1 MPNTT
6 QIKLFPRPL
15 ASAILFTT
23 PKFHLETSVNSFK
36 LSPWAHSTTRLPST
50 HRGGELTL
58 HFARL
63 QFTSMSVEEKVE
75 ARADG
80 DAVVGEKKK
89 RTDDEGGDL
98 AGDEDRS
105 AQKAKVDASESDAAL
120 ARALGGVPDA
130 DAEPSAPPDLGLS
143 EVRPVDSHPNAP
155 RTARYSP
162 LLKSHLTYFSPKT
175 NDVRATAWRFAGSSP
190 TTTT

>member
-1 MPNTT
+1 
-6 QIKLFPRPL
+6 
-15 ASAILFTT
+15 
-23 PKFHLETSVNSFK
+23 
-36 LSPWAHSTTRLPST
+36 
-50 HRGGELTL
+50 
-58 HFARL
+58 
-63 QFTSMSVEEKVE
+63 MSVEEKVE

-105 AQKAKVDASESDAAL
+105 AQKAPKVDASESDAAL

-143 EVRPVDSHPNAP
+143 EVRVVDSHPNRSLLAP
-155 RTARYSP
+155 FEIIF
-162 LLKSHLTYFSPKT
+162 FSKT
-175 NDVRATAWRFAGSSP
+175 NNVRATAWRFAGSSP

>member
-1 MPNTT
+1 
-6 QIKLFPRPL
+6 
-15 ASAILFTT
+15 
-23 PKFHLETSVNSFK
+23 
-36 LSPWAHSTTRLPST
+36 
-50 HRGGELTL
+50 
-58 HFARL
+58 
-63 QFTSMSVEEKVE
+63 MSVEEKVE

-105 AQKAKVDASESDAAL
+105 AQKAPKVDASESDAAL

-143 EVRPVDSHPNAP
+143 EVRVVDSHPNRSLLAP
-155 RTARYSP
+155 FEITSDIF
-162 LLKSHLTYFSPKT
+162 FSKT
-175 NDVRATAWRFAGSSP
+175 NNVRATAWRFAGSSP

>member
-1 MPNTT
+1 
-6 QIKLFPRPL
+6 
-15 ASAILFTT
+15 
-23 PKFHLETSVNSFK
+23 
-36 LSPWAHSTTRLPST
+36 
-50 HRGGELTL
+50 
-58 HFARL
+58 
-63 QFTSMSVEEKVE
+63 MSVEEKVE

-105 AQKAKVDASESDAAL
+105 AQKAPKVDASESDAAL

-143 EVRPVDSHPNAP
+143 EVPKV
-155 RTARYSP
+155 SP
-162 LLKSHLTYFSPKT
+162 
-175 NDVRATAWRFAGSSP
+175 GSSQGSNKSSRSDFESRF
-190 TTTT
+190 